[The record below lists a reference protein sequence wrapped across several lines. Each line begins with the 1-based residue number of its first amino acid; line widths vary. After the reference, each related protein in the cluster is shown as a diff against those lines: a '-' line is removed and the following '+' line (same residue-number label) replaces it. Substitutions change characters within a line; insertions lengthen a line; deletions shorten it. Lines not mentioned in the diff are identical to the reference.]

1 MQRFV
6 LLALFGLAAQLVDGS
21 LGMAYGV
28 TSTTLLVLGGVAPA
42 AASASVHLSE
52 IGTTLVS
59 GLSHW
64 RFGNTDWRSVRWI
77 ALPGGAGAFFGA
89 LALTSISAATA
100 TTWIA
105 LFLLCMG
112 VYVLGRFTLGWRS
125 APISARHIK
134 GRFLAPLGL
143 VGGFLDAAGG
153 GGWGPIVTPTL
164 LASGRMEPR
173 KVIGTVDTSEF
184 LVSVGA
190 SVGFLIGLQRSAIAV
205 QVVGALLLGGVLA
218 APLAAW
224 LARKMHPQL
233 LGAAVGGMIVFTNSH
248 TLMKAFHANADVRQ
262 LAYASVIT
270 VWLAAIV
277 LAVQSIRG
285 SRELS
290 QQAAMGD

>member
-1 MQRFV
+1 
-6 LLALFGLAAQLVDGS
+6 
-21 LGMAYGV
+21 
-28 TSTTLLVLGGVAPA
+28 
-42 AASASVHLSE
+42 VHLSE

-77 ALPGGAGAFFGA
+77 ALPGGAGAFCGA
-89 LALTSISAATA
+89 LALTSISASTA

-112 VYVLGRFTLGWRS
+112 IYVLGRFTLGWRA

-184 LVSVGA
+184 LVALGA
-190 SVGFLIGLQRSAIAV
+190 SVGFLIGLQRSAIAL

-233 LGAAVGGMIVFTNSH
+233 LGAAVGGVIVFTNSR
-248 TLMKAFHANADVRQ
+248 TLLKAFHANADVRQ
-262 LAYASVIT
+262 LVYASVIT

-277 LAVQSIRG
+277 LAVQTIRG
-285 SRELS
+285 GRELS
-290 QQAAMGD
+290 QQGAMGD

>member
-64 RFGNTDWRSVRWI
+64 RFGNTDWRTVRWI
-77 ALPGGAGAFFGA
+77 ALPGSAGAFCGA
-89 LALTSISAATA
+89 LALTSISASTA

-112 VYVLGRFTLGWRS
+112 IYVLGRFAFGWRS

-173 KVIGTVDTSEF
+173 KVIGAVDTSEF

-190 SVGFLIGLQRSAIAV
+190 SIGFLIGLQRSAIAL

-224 LARKMHPQL
+224 LARKMHPQV
-233 LGAAVGGMIVFTNSH
+233 LGAAVGGVIVFTNSR
-248 TLMKAFHANADVRQ
+248 TLMHAFHASADVRQ
-262 LAYASVIT
+262 LVYASVIT

-277 LAVQSIRG
+277 LAVQTIRG
-285 SRELS
+285 GRELS
-290 QQAAMGD
+290 QQGAMGD